1 MKTIK
6 EFITIKELKSYT
18 ELTDMGKGHLKAL
31 KDVLGLLKTDKTKD
45 KIIKEIE
52 G

>member
-6 EFITIKELKSYT
+6 ELEALNEKQYS
-18 ELTDMGKGHLKAL
+18 DWWKGYLEAL
-31 KDVLGLLKTDKTKD
+31 KDVLGLLKTDKTKEE
-45 KIIKEIE
+45 IIKEIE